1 MKYFLKRIIFVIML
15 KFVASLNFDFMFKR
29 IFLKL
34 GRILYKKLLNLK
46 DKYKLDRLFFLI
58 KSTLMSKIIIFD
70 RLFKKFINIYSDT

>member
-1 MKYFLKRIIFVIML
+1 
-15 KFVASLNFDFMFKR
+15 MFKR

-70 RLFKKFINIYSDT
+70 RLF